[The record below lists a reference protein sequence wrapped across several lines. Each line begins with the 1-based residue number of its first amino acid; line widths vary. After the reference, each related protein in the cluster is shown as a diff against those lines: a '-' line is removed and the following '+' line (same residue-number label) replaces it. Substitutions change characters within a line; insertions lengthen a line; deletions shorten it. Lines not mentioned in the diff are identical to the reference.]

1 MADHARDDLEKAVS
15 LDPRDARSLRF
26 QSRYYA
32 SQGNLV
38 TAISIASRAIAL
50 DPFDA
55 YARAWRAQFELA
67 DGQRDAARADLAQ
80 ALRISPSNR
89 KGLSVLAFIDIGDGR
104 LDEAAELAK
113 GLPSAAMRIPL
124 KSAIGC
130 ARGETRKALED
141 LDRWKGTAQDQGLA
155 LAVAAYAS
163 CGDAKK
169 ALDALEADVLAPT
182 HLLGETLEILKYHPY
197 FAALHAEPRFKALLR
212 KVGLPT
218 S

>member
-1 MADHARDDLEKAVS
+1 MASRRGSRAVAEAAAR
-15 LDPRDARSLRF
+15 LRF

-38 TAISIASRAIAL
+38 KAIAIASRAITI

-67 DGQRDAARADLAQ
+67 DGERDEARMDLAQ

-113 GLPSAAMRIPL
+113 ALPSEAMRIPL
-124 KSAIGC
+124 ESAIGC
-130 ARGETRKALED
+130 ARGETRKAIET
-141 LDRWKGTAQDQGLA
+141 LDRWKAGAQNQGLA

-163 CGDAKK
+163 CGETEK
-169 ALDALEADVLAPT
+169 ALAALEADVLAPT
-182 HLLGETLEILKYHPY
+182 HLLGETLEVLKYHSY
-197 FAALHAEPRFKALLR
+197 FASLHAEPRFKALLR